1 MQLVAGLA
9 IVMSGLDLPDLRP
22 SRRPRPKACD
32 QSQPAPVPAYS
43 YDSANRRDPFIS
55 PLSRGSDPRAST
67 RSSGGLHGL
76 ATDDITVKGIVMSR
90 DGYVAM
96 IQAPDQRTYIVRQ
109 NDQLLDG
116 RVKTVTAAEVVV
128 TQEVNDPLS
137 LVKQRDV
144 RKSLRATDQGQ

>member
-1 MQLVAGLA
+1 MA
-9 IVMSGLDLPDLRP
+9 I
-22 SRRPRPKACD
+22 
-32 QSQPAPVPAYS
+32 
-43 YDSANRRDPFIS
+43 
-55 PLSRGSDPRAST
+55 
-67 RSSGGLHGL
+67 
-76 ATDDITVKGIVMSR
+76 
-90 DGYVAM
+90 

-144 RKSLRATDQGQ
+144 RKSLRARDQGQ

>member
-1 MQLVAGLA
+1 MQLMAGLA
-9 IVMSGLDLPDLRP
+9 IVMSGLDLSVSAQQTAASEGVDLSRP
-22 SRRPRPKACD
+22 AR
-32 QSQPAPVPAYS
+32 VPAYA

-55 PLSRGSDPRAST
+55 LLSRGSDPKAST

-90 DGYVAM
+90 EGHVAI

-116 RVKTVTAAEVVV
+116 RVKAVTSAEVVV
-128 TQEVNDPLS
+128 TQDVNDPLS

-144 RKSLRATDQGQ
+144 RKSLRARDQGQ